1 MTTGDWAS
9 VAAAA
14 FAAVAATA
22 AWSTVLL
29 SIRRDRA
36 LHKPNVYAA
45 FTTKGRLKPPELV
58 FNNGGPGLAV
68 GLLYLGV
75 IGGKRFLGYVENGFL
90 EAGAEKTEVL
100 SYLTPTPDGEPDF
113 IWVCRDVDENLH
125 VRSNDG
131 RYLREDRRHVLD
143 ETTDT
148 RLSRMFERMFPNVD
162 VPW

>member
-75 IGGKRFLGYVENGFL
+75 LGVQRFLGY
-90 EAGAEKTEVL
+90 
-100 SYLTPTPDGEPDF
+100 
-113 IWVCRDVDENLH
+113 I
-125 VRSNDG
+125 
-131 RYLREDRRHVLD
+131 REDRRHVLD